1 MEVNVGGE
9 TSPYHMVYNHTII
22 NRYTCAGRK
31 VHGAM
36 REIRE
41 QDIGKRTFA
50 CGGDIWVEMRR
61 ENGQGKGEEFPE
73 QK

>member
-9 TSPYHMVYNHTII
+9 TSPYHTVYNHTII

-50 CGGDIWVEMRR
+50 CGGDI
-61 ENGQGKGEEFPE
+61 
-73 QK
+73 